1 MIEEEKIS
9 EQTQIED
16 TLMKEAGELPPSYN
30 ETSTY
35 IIRDRQELSKLMD
48 DQNVLRGHKTT

>member
-1 MIEEEKIS
+1 MIEEEIS
-9 EQTQIED
+9 EKTQSED
-16 TLMKEAGELPPSYN
+16 TLMKDEAEVPPTYN